1 MFQLILNNMKRKHVA
16 WLLAA
21 ILLIGSSG
29 LTSCETLHGYW
40 GVGSEYGYD
49 SHHGHHKPKPPK
61 KHKKHKKHHHHHDDD
76 WDD

>member
-1 MFQLILNNMKRKHVA
+1 MKRKYLA

-21 ILLIGSSG
+21 ILLTGATG

-49 SHHGHHKPKPPK
+49 SHGHHHKPKKPK
-61 KHKKHKKHHHHHDDD
+61 HNKHKHHHHHDD

>member
-1 MFQLILNNMKRKHVA
+1 MKRKHLA

-21 ILLIGSSG
+21 ILLAGTTG

-49 SHHGHHKPKPPK
+49 GHHHYKHKKPKK
-61 KHKKHKKHHHHHDDD
+61 HKHKKHKHHHHDDD
-76 WDD
+76 WDDD

>member
-1 MFQLILNNMKRKHVA
+1 MKRKYLA

-21 ILLIGSSG
+21 LLLIGSSG

-49 SHHGHHKPKPPK
+49 SHHKHKKPKKP
-61 KHKKHKKHHHHHDDD
+61 KKHKKHHHHHDDD
-76 WDD
+76 DWDDDDDD

>member
-1 MFQLILNNMKRKHVA
+1 MKRKHIA

-21 ILLIGSSG
+21 ILLIGCSG

-49 SHHGHHKPKPPK
+49 SHHDHHHKPKPPK

-76 WDD
+76 DWDDD